1 MSYASLLK
9 HRCSL
14 LELHEV
20 LVGQLAGADW
30 VAVMEDLP
38 CFVDLR
44 PLSSRDPM
52 WTAESARTS
61 EAQGV
66 LFLHARANGI
76 AKSGMRVRI
85 TRGPGEFFQI
95 TGAVEEA
102 WTPRRLHHI
111 EAGIEEI
118 GNPLAKG
125 SVA

>member
-30 VAVMEDLP
+30 VSVIDDLP
-38 CFVDLR
+38 CFLDLR
-44 PLSSRDPM
+44 PLVSKDQM
-52 WTAESARTS
+52 WTNESARPS
-61 EAQGV
+61 LAQGV
-66 LFLHARANGI
+66 LFLHVHANGI
-76 AKSGMRVRI
+76 AKSGMRVKI

-111 EAGIEEI
+111 ECGVEEV